1 MLDYTNVILSKKS
14 GLNTISMSK
23 ITRTSRVFSISALL
37 WLTIGTAEA
46 EFIGLNIGA
55 SHWESAT
62 TSSFD
67 NNGSDSIDLIDDLD
81 VDNPEQSSMTFILE
95 HPITALPNIRY
106 QGSHLDS
113 DTSLQGETFSS
124 GNQVSSAFDL
134 SHDDIV
140 LYYQLLDNWVDL
152 DLGVDV
158 KRLDGEVSFAGET
171 GSAVSVDETIPLLY
185 LSARFDLPLDGLY
198 IGANI
203 NADVIDLGVSES
215 SAQDS
220 TIMMG
225 YESGTGLGIEGGYKH
240 FSLDLDNV
248 DSADTDLEYDS
259 VFLNGYINF

>member
-1 MLDYTNVILSKKS
+1 
-14 GLNTISMSK
+14 MSK
-23 ITRTSRVFSISALL
+23 ITRTSCVYSISALL
-37 WLTIGTAEA
+37 WLTTGTAQA

-55 SHWESAT
+55 KHWESTA

-67 NNGSDSIDLIDDLD
+67 SNDSDSIDLIDDLD

-95 HPITALPNIRY
+95 HPISALPNIRY
-106 QGSHLDS
+106 QGSYLDS
-113 DTSLQGETFSS
+113 DTSLQGESFSS
-124 GNQVSSAFDL
+124 GNHASSAFDL

-158 KRLDGEVSFAGET
+158 KRLDGEVSFAGAT
-171 GSAVSVDETIPLLY
+171 SSTIAVDETIPLLY
-185 LSARFDLPLDGLY
+185 LSARFDLPLNGLY
-198 IGANI
+198 VGADI
-203 NADVIDLGVSES
+203 NANVIDLGISES

-220 TIMMG
+220 TIMLG
-225 YESGTGLGIEGGYKH
+225 YESGTGLGIEGGFKY

-248 DSADTDLEYDS
+248 DAPDTDLEYDG